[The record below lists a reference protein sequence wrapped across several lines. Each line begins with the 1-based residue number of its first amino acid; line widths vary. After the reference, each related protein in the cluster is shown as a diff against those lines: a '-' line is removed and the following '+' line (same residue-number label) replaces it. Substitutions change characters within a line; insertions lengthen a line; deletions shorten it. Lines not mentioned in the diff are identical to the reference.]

1 MLRLQLTAGPQAAV
15 VNGEQM
21 NQPPVEKDSRTVAD
35 TPAPAENRPTGEDK
49 ARTAVLGPFGLRDT
63 VVGGSVLLM
72 LIGSLLPWSTSFGLL
87 ANLWSP
93 LTPLFFLG
101 IGIILPLLTAG
112 LFAARRMAP
121 ELKYRIGS
129 LSVDQ
134 FGSVVAVLATAF
146 FFLHLV
152 NEFTIGA
159 MLTLIGALGLLVAT
173 TLAPHIPPFSRE
185 FAERPE
191 TPAHVMARE
200 TVRLRRRPAAPASQ
214 ARAAGSSDADRAG
227 EAADEAK
234 PAGSRLGGMGKLAP
248 SGLFGR
254 KPEDAGTTPA
264 PNGIPETGAAAAGAT
279 AASTRDESDR
289 SRDESDRSGARGP
302 AGTGEQP
309 AGSKSASSESAGS
322 QPASSEPA
330 AGNAPDNGTDASA
343 AAARR
348 DDSIAATT
356 VNPVVQSQQAGQQ
369 RNPAAQQSSSAEPAT
384 QASPLVSASSSGS
397 DSISATRDES
407 ENVVEAFWFAV
418 GTPRQIVDER
428 TGLPLFM
435 FHPGDWELGLE
446 DRGTEFLVQDKR
458 TGRIGVLRDL
468 SNIERV
474 GEDSGE

>member
-1 MLRLQLTAGPQAAV
+1 
-15 VNGEQM
+15 M
-21 NQPPVEKDSRTVAD
+21 NQPPVEKDARTVAD
-35 TPAPAENRPTGEDK
+35 TPAPAENRPAGEDK
-49 ARTAVLGPFGLRDT
+49 ARTAVFGPFGLRDT

-72 LIGSLLPWSTSFGLL
+72 LIGSLLPWSTSFDLEL
-87 ANLWSP
+87 NLWSP

-101 IGIILPLLTAG
+101 IGIILPLLVAG

-146 FFLHLV
+146 FFLQLV
-152 NEFTIGA
+152 NEFTIGTL
-159 MLTLIGALGLLVAT
+159 LTFIGALGLVAST

-185 FAERPE
+185 FGERPE
-191 TPAHVMARE
+191 EPAHVMARDA
-200 TVRLRRRPAAPASQ
+200 VRLRRRPAAPAAP
-214 ARAAGSSDADRAG
+214 ARTVGSAASGHSDHSGDNAAAGD
-227 EAADEAK
+227 AK
-234 PAGSRLGGMGKLAP
+234 PAGSRFAGIGKLAP
-248 SGLFGR
+248 TGLFGR
-254 KPEDAGTTPA
+254 KPDDAGTTPA
-264 PNGIPETGAAAAGAT
+264 PNGIPETGAAAAGAS
-279 AASTRDESDR
+279 AAPNGVDSAHDDSAR
-289 SRDESDRSGARGP
+289 SNAEQDP
-302 AGTGEQP
+302 AGTGP
-309 AGSKSASSESAGS
+309 ARAETAAAENTPETKTEASASSSG
-322 QPASSEPA
+322 
-330 AGNAPDNGTDASA
+330 
-343 AAARR
+343 R
-348 DDSIAATT
+348 DDIAATT
-356 VNPVVQSQQAGQQ
+356 VNPVVQSQQ
-369 RNPAAQQSSSAEPAT
+369 SHAEPAT
-384 QASPLVSASSSGS
+384 QASPLVSAPSSGS
-397 DSISATRDES
+397 DSISATREES

>member
-1 MLRLQLTAGPQAAV
+1 
-15 VNGEQM
+15 M
-21 NQPPVEKDSRTVAD
+21 NQPPVDKDTRTVAE
-35 TPAPAENRPTGEDK
+35 TPAPAENRPAGEDK

-72 LIGSLLPWSTSFGLL
+72 LIGSLLPWSTTFDLEL
-87 ANLWSP
+87 NLWSP

-101 IGIILPLLTAG
+101 IGIILPLLVAG

-134 FGSVVAVLATAF
+134 FGSVVAVLALAF
-146 FFLHLV
+146 FFLQLV
-152 NEFTIGA
+152 TEFTIGA
-159 MLTLIGALGLLVAT
+159 LLTFLGALGLVAAT
-173 TLAPHIPPFSRE
+173 TLAPHLPPFSRE
-185 FAERPE
+185 FDERTE
-191 TPAHVMARE
+191 APAHVMARDA
-200 TVRLRRRPAAPASQ
+200 VRLRRRPAAPARTTESAAA
-214 ARAAGSSDADRAG
+214 ARSGADNDASG
-227 EAADEAK
+227 EAK
-234 PAGSRLGGMGKLAP
+234 PAGARFGGIGTKLAP
-248 SGLFGR
+248 TGLFGR

-264 PNGIPETGAAAAGAT
+264 VNGIPEGTAPVAGAT
-279 AASTRDESDR
+279 AV
-289 SRDESDRSGARGP
+289 P
-302 AGTGEQP
+302 
-309 AGSKSASSESAGS
+309 
-322 QPASSEPA
+322 
-330 AGNAPDNGTDASA
+330 AGNAVHGGSGRTEAPDAGTSGTAGTESKRTASA
-343 AAARR
+343 AAEGAPEAAEAAESTPAAKTESAAPAPRR
-348 DDSIAATT
+348 DDAIAATT
-356 VNPVVQSQQAGQQ
+356 VHPVV
-369 RNPAAQQSSSAEPAT
+369 PAADKHSETKQSAEPAT
-384 QASPLVSASSSGS
+384 QASPLVSPSSGT
-397 DSISATRDES
+397 DSISATREES